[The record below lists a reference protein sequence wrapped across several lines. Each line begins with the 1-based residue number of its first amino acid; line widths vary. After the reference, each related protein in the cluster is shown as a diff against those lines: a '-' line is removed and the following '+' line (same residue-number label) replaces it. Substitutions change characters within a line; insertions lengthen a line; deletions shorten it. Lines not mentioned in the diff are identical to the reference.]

1 MKRIITLIC
10 CLCTFLFA
18 GCSLKESV
26 SESSSGRAPFVL
38 SYPESLQK
46 QGFPDA
52 LCLEKRPKRV
62 VTLTNSP
69 VLALYELGVNQ
80 VGVPDTK
87 ILAWPQAI
95 KEKATLF
102 QTGMRSQID
111 LESVIA
117 LSPDLVIVGV
127 HAKDTYGK
135 QLEAEKIP
143 VYYVDAG
150 PTVTY
155 EDVKAMTLILASAF
169 DDGSGK
175 KDAIRNRF
183 EKAEEMMKEARS
195 RYDGKKVLILQGAP
209 PRFYVQNEAGTVG
222 SMFSLL
228 GFKNV
233 VGKGA
238 GPMVPLKEEE
248 AFSYE
253 PDLIV
258 FVSGMG
264 GGDETKVLM
273 EKEFAARPFY
283 WNEFRAVKN
292 GQLVYLPR
300 RFAVSG
306 GLEEVEQIKDLVSLL
321 DAVPGAGK

>member
-1 MKRIITLIC
+1 M
-10 CLCTFLFA
+10 
-18 GCSLKESV
+18 
-26 SESSSGRAPFVL
+26 
-38 SYPESLQK
+38 
-46 QGFPDA
+46 
-52 LCLEKRPKRV
+52 
-62 VTLTNSP
+62 TLTNSP

-155 EDVKAMTLILASAF
+155 EDVKAMTLILANAF

-183 EKAEEMMKEARS
+183 EKQ
-195 RYDGKKVLILQGAP
+195 KK
-209 PRFYVQNEAGTVG
+209 
-222 SMFSLL
+222 
-228 GFKNV
+228 
-233 VGKGA
+233 
-238 GPMVPLKEEE
+238 
-248 AFSYE
+248 
-253 PDLIV
+253 
-258 FVSGMG
+258 
-264 GGDETKVLM
+264 
-273 EKEFAARPFY
+273 
-283 WNEFRAVKN
+283 
-292 GQLVYLPR
+292 
-300 RFAVSG
+300 
-306 GLEEVEQIKDLVSLL
+306 
-321 DAVPGAGK
+321 

>member
-10 CLCTFLFA
+10 CLCTF
-18 GCSLKESV
+18 
-26 SESSSGRAPFVL
+26 L

-155 EDVKAMTLILASAF
+155 EDVKAMTLILANAF

-248 AFSYE
+248 ALSYD

-258 FVSGMG
+258 FVSAMG

>member
-155 EDVKAMTLILASAF
+155 EDVKAMTLILANAF

-183 EKAEEMMKEARS
+183 EKQ
-195 RYDGKKVLILQGAP
+195 KK
-209 PRFYVQNEAGTVG
+209 
-222 SMFSLL
+222 
-228 GFKNV
+228 
-233 VGKGA
+233 
-238 GPMVPLKEEE
+238 
-248 AFSYE
+248 
-253 PDLIV
+253 
-258 FVSGMG
+258 
-264 GGDETKVLM
+264 
-273 EKEFAARPFY
+273 
-283 WNEFRAVKN
+283 
-292 GQLVYLPR
+292 
-300 RFAVSG
+300 
-306 GLEEVEQIKDLVSLL
+306 
-321 DAVPGAGK
+321 

>member
-1 MKRIITLIC
+1 
-10 CLCTFLFA
+10 
-18 GCSLKESV
+18 
-26 SESSSGRAPFVL
+26 
-38 SYPESLQK
+38 
-46 QGFPDA
+46 
-52 LCLEKRPKRV
+52 
-62 VTLTNSP
+62 
-69 VLALYELGVNQ
+69 
-80 VGVPDTK
+80 
-87 ILAWPQAI
+87 
-95 KEKATLF
+95 
-102 QTGMRSQID
+102 MRSQID

-155 EDVKAMTLILASAF
+155 EDVKAMTLILANAF

-248 AFSYE
+248 ALSYD

-258 FVSGMG
+258 FVSAMG

-292 GQLVYLPR
+292 GQMVYLPR

>member
-111 LESVIA
+111 L
-117 LSPDLVIVGV
+117 
-127 HAKDTYGK
+127 T
-135 QLEAEKIP
+135 
-143 VYYVDAG
+143 
-150 PTVTY
+150 
-155 EDVKAMTLILASAF
+155 
-169 DDGSGK
+169 
-175 KDAIRNRF
+175 
-183 EKAEEMMKEARS
+183 
-195 RYDGKKVLILQGAP
+195 
-209 PRFYVQNEAGTVG
+209 QNELLREDDPRKFKVG
-222 SMFSLL
+222 
-228 GFKNV
+228 
-233 VGKGA
+233 
-238 GPMVPLKEEE
+238 
-248 AFSYE
+248 
-253 PDLIV
+253 
-258 FVSGMG
+258 
-264 GGDETKVLM
+264 
-273 EKEFAARPFY
+273 
-283 WNEFRAVKN
+283 
-292 GQLVYLPR
+292 YLTDY
-300 RFAVSG
+300 
-306 GLEEVEQIKDLVSLL
+306 L
-321 DAVPGAGK
+321 VPGYDQMK

>member
-1 MKRIITLIC
+1 
-10 CLCTFLFA
+10 
-18 GCSLKESV
+18 
-26 SESSSGRAPFVL
+26 
-38 SYPESLQK
+38 
-46 QGFPDA
+46 
-52 LCLEKRPKRV
+52 
-62 VTLTNSP
+62 
-69 VLALYELGVNQ
+69 
-80 VGVPDTK
+80 
-87 ILAWPQAI
+87 
-95 KEKATLF
+95 
-102 QTGMRSQID
+102 
-111 LESVIA
+111 
-117 LSPDLVIVGV
+117 
-127 HAKDTYGK
+127 
-135 QLEAEKIP
+135 
-143 VYYVDAG
+143 
-150 PTVTY
+150 
-155 EDVKAMTLILASAF
+155 
-169 DDGSGK
+169 
-175 KDAIRNRF
+175 
-183 EKAEEMMKEARS
+183 MKEARS

-248 AFSYE
+248 ALSYE

>member
-1 MKRIITLIC
+1 M
-10 CLCTFLFA
+10 
-18 GCSLKESV
+18 
-26 SESSSGRAPFVL
+26 
-38 SYPESLQK
+38 
-46 QGFPDA
+46 
-52 LCLEKRPKRV
+52 CLEKRPKRV

-155 EDVKAMTLILASAF
+155 EDVKAMTLILANAF

-195 RYDGKKVLILQGAP
+195 RYDGKKVLILQ
-209 PRFYVQNEAGTVG
+209 RGTA
-222 SMFSLL
+222 SLL
-228 GFKNV
+228 
-233 VGKGA
+233 
-238 GPMVPLKEEE
+238 
-248 AFSYE
+248 
-253 PDLIV
+253 
-258 FVSGMG
+258 
-264 GGDETKVLM
+264 
-273 EKEFAARPFY
+273 
-283 WNEFRAVKN
+283 RAE
-292 GQLVYLPR
+292 R
-300 RFAVSG
+300 SRHG
-306 GLEEVEQIKDLVSLL
+306 GLHVLPIGL
-321 DAVPGAGK
+321 